1 MSDDPPPRNDPLM
14 SVHST
19 DTPGLSEDDAGS
31 KWFALV
37 VLGVFFLSAVLGLF
51 YAFGVF

>member
-19 DTPGLSEDDAGS
+19 ETPGLSDDDGGS
-31 KWFALV
+31 MWFALLIV
-37 VLGVFFLSAVLGLF
+37 GLF
-51 YAFGVF
+51 LASSVLTLLFVFGFL

>member
-19 DTPGLSEDDAGS
+19 DTPGLSDDDTGS
-31 KWFALV
+31 KWFALL
-37 VLGVFFLSAVLGLF
+37 VLGFLLVNAVLGLLF
-51 YAFGVF
+51 MSVL